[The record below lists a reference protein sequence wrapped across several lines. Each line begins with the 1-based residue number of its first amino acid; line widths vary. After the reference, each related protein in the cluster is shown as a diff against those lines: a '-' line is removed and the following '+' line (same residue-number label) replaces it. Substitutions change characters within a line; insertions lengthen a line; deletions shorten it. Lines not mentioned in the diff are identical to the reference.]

1 MCGDADRRQMSGESR
16 CVEIQASGAQGGLY
30 NVGPRQDC
38 PRSCLPS
45 SSLVWPRAD
54 RARLARDGSASQR
67 FDRIC
72 FSTRPTSSTTM
83 AGAKPTGNAIC
94 NIPPSR
100 PEACGIRRLITATK
114 RCAAISGKMLTASR
128 QSQQRVGD
136 GAGER
141 LLYDPTEAAIN
152 KSWKPGEI
160 DERSG
165 SRARSSI
172 NAELRHENRPR
183 QYRPWPRHGRARPS
197 AAGALDPRVFNPG

>member
-1 MCGDADRRQMSGESR
+1 LPAI
-16 CVEIQASGAQGGLY
+16 VLA
-30 NVGPRQDC
+30 VVF
-38 PRSCLPS
+38 SCLAKS
-45 SSLVWPRAD
+45 
-54 RARLARDGSASQR
+54 GSCA
-67 FDRIC
+67 IGAGWIGKP
-72 FSTRPTSSTTM
+72 TIRPHLLQHEANQQHHD
-83 AGAKPTGNAIC
+83 AGAKPIGNAIC